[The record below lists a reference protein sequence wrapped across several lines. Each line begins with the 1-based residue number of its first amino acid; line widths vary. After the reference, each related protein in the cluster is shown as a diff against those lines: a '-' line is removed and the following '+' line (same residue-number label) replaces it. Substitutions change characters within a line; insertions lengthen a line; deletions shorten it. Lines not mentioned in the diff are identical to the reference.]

1 MLSDNKTTPELTLE
15 KMTQN
20 NTLIKKIKD
29 IKPDI
34 DDNSLKN
41 ISNVQDLKLKNFTQF
56 DQSNDIIN

>member
-34 DDNSLKN
+34 DEDSLKN
-41 ISNVQDLKLKNFTQF
+41 ISNVQDLKLKNLTQF